1 MEQKKD
7 LSPLKEITI
16 KIRDKVSKRLQKK
29 RVIVD
34 YAMNYGKPSLEKV
47 IRKLFSNGCT
57 KILFLPMYPQY
68 SATTTA
74 SVVDKVSR
82 VMQKMRWQPTIR
94 FCPPYFD
101 DDLYITA
108 LKNQIIKE
116 KKNRK

>member
-1 MEQKKD
+1 
-7 LSPLKEITI
+7 
-16 KIRDKVSKRLQKK
+16 
-29 RVIVD
+29 
-34 YAMNYGKPSLEKV
+34 
-47 IRKLFSNGCT
+47 
-57 KILFLPMYPQY
+57 MYPQY

-116 KKNRK
+116 KKKQKIKTILASFHGIPKSILQRRPIPLSLCKNSKAVK